1 MKSTVNRHR
10 AKHMK
15 VTNPNLMRVIHHFKQ
30 SAIGPRYW
38 NQVFSRRTGLLREG
52 ENGNIHRTLMH

>member
-10 AKHMK
+10 VKHMK

-30 SAIGPRYW
+30 SVLAPDIGIGSLAGERGCFGRERMEIY
-38 NQVFSRRTGLLREG
+38 TGP
-52 ENGNIHRTLMH
+52 